1 MRRRHP
7 PSGAGSRRR
16 GIPGTGRAPISGGF
30 VIVCVLWFLA
40 RVVLAIVEGDSWT
53 TALGSLGLVAMAL
66 VNWRG
71 FKRHDREYQE
81 RMERLDQRLGREP

>member
-1 MRRRHP
+1 M
-7 PSGAGSRRR
+7 
-16 GIPGTGRAPISGGF
+16 GTGRAPISGGF
-30 VIVCVLWFLA
+30 VIVCALWFLA
-40 RVVLAIVEGDSWT
+40 MVVLAIVEGDSWT
-53 TALGSLGLVAMAL
+53 TVLSSLGLVAMAL

>member
-1 MRRRHP
+1 MRRTHP
-7 PSGAGSRRR
+7 LSGAGSQRR
-16 GIPGTGRAPISGGF
+16 GIVGTGKAPISGGF

-40 RVVLAIVEGDSWT
+40 MVVLAIVEGDSWT

-81 RMERLDQRLGREP
+81 RMERLDQRLGRNP

>member
-1 MRRRHP
+1 M
-7 PSGAGSRRR
+7 
-16 GIPGTGRAPISGGF
+16 SGGF
-30 VIVCVLWFLA
+30 VVVCVLWFLA
-40 RVVLAIVEGDSWT
+40 MVVLAIVEGDSWT

-81 RMERLDQRLGREP
+81 RMERLYERLGRDP